1 MTRQEY
7 MHRLALALADVPQS
21 EKDEALQYY
30 NDYFDDAGA
39 ENEQEVMRSLGAPEK
54 LAESIRAEFF
64 SGKSGQEHTTYQD
77 SYAETTG
84 DSEKSNKLS
93 SGMIAL
99 IVVLAIL
106 ASPLLIAVAATL
118 FGIIVSIL
126 AVLFSIGVT
135 VFALIVV
142 MVCLV
147 IACILLAI
155 PLASVSPFGTIIVAG
170 VGLMSAGI
178 CIFLVMAVV
187 WLFGT
192 AIPWLIR
199 GCINLVKR
207 LFSKKGGRK

>member
-1 MTRQEY
+1 
-7 MHRLALALADVPQS
+7 
-21 EKDEALQYY
+21 
-30 NDYFDDAGA
+30 
-39 ENEQEVMRSLGAPEK
+39 
-54 LAESIRAEFF
+54 
-64 SGKSGQEHTTYQD
+64 
-77 SYAETTG
+77 
-84 DSEKSNKLS
+84 
-93 SGMIAL
+93 MIAL

-106 ASPLLIAVAATL
+106 ASPLLIALAATL
-118 FGIIVSIL
+118 FGFIVSIL

-155 PLASVSPFGTIIVAG
+155 PLASVSPFGTVIVAG

-199 GCINLVKR
+199 GSINLVKK
-207 LFSKKGGRK
+207 LFSKKGDRK

>member
-64 SGKSGQEHTTYQD
+64 SGKSTYQD

-192 AIPWLIR
+192 AIPWLVR